1 MPYTEG
7 SCFTSRPKQRR
18 VHDGYVFSRGLGHCR
33 ASWLWPTRRGAAC
46 TGRQSIKTD
55 AAGVYGYSFPAS
67 VTGEGGFSVA
77 ILGAGTAPLFPGDWQ
92 EADRPSFLFEIV
104 DPL

>member
-1 MPYTEG
+1 M
-7 SCFTSRPKQRR
+7 
-18 VHDGYVFSRGLGHCR
+18 
-33 ASWLWPTRRGAAC
+33 
-46 TGRQSIKTD
+46 
-55 AAGVYGYSFPAS
+55 YGYSFPAS